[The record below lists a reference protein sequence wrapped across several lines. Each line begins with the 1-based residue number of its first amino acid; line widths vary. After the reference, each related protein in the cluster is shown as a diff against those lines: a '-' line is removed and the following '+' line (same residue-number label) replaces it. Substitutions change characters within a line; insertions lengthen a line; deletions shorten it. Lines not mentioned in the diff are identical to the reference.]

1 MSEDRP
7 EQGGPSPDP
16 PPPPPGEEA
25 RTSARGGFLPLS
37 LGLGIVYLYAVG
49 LSMLPAIGPRGPY
62 GAPLGLAITF
72 WGLFVGYLVLAV
84 VLAVRRRTSLTGA
97 GMLIAFG
104 IWLLLGGE
112 LCVGV
117 LVQMRQA

>member
-1 MSEDRP
+1 MTEDRP
-7 EQGGPSPDP
+7 GQSEPSPDP
-16 PPPPPGEEA
+16 EPPASGKEA
-25 RTSARGGFLPLS
+25 KPARGGFLPLS
-37 LGLGIVYLYAVG
+37 LGLGLVFLYVVG
-49 LSMLPAIGPRGPY
+49 LSMLPALGPRGPY

-84 VLAVRRRTSLTGA
+84 VLAIWRKTSLTGA

-117 LVQMRQA
+117 LVQVRQA

>member
-1 MSEDRP
+1 MNGDRP
-7 EQGGPSPDP
+7 EQGGPSPEP
-16 PPPPPGEEA
+16 PPPPSGEEPKP
-25 RTSARGGFLPLS
+25 ARGGFLPLS
-37 LGLGIVYLYAVG
+37 LGLGLVFLYLVG
-49 LSMLPAIGPRGPY
+49 LSMLPALGPRGPY

-72 WGLFVGYLVLAV
+72 WSLFVGYLVLAV
-84 VLAVRRRTSLTGA
+84 ALAIWRKTSLTGA

>member
-1 MSEDRP
+1 MSEEPP
-7 EQGGPSPDP
+7 EQSEPSPEPFP
-16 PPPPPGEEA
+16 PAGEE
-25 RTSARGGFLPLS
+25 SKPARGGFLPLA
-37 LGLGIVYLYAVG
+37 LGLGLVFLYVVG
-49 LSMLPAIGPRGPY
+49 FSMLPAVGPRGPY

-84 VLAVRRRTSLTGA
+84 VLAVWRKTSLTGA

-112 LCVGV
+112 LRVGV
-117 LVQMRQA
+117 LVQMGQA